1 MTGLAVEIF
10 IFFISVLAR
19 GARTGIACQLDTI
32 WSALQESR
40 AKRRRGVVASADLLP
55 LDAYVIPEKRAPQLG
70 APKMSPS
77 VQLGA
82 VDIMSRRERD
92 SHLGTG
98 DATAVRLAYSRNFL
112 MKHAGIDQGQHLS
125 WQYDLMS

>member
-1 MTGLAVEIF
+1 MTVHSARAV
-10 IFFISVLAR
+10 R
-19 GARTGIACQLDTI
+19 GGG
-32 WSALQESR
+32 
-40 AKRRRGVVASADLLP
+40 GVVLADLLQLVP
-55 LDAYVIPEKRAPQLG
+55 IFIPENGAPQLR
-70 APKMSPS
+70 ASKMSPS

-82 VDIMSRRERD
+82 VVVMSRRQRD

-112 MKHAGIDQGQHLS
+112 MKHAGIDQGQHRS

>member
-1 MTGLAVEIF
+1 MVVERF
-10 IFFISVLAR
+10 NFFISVLVR
-19 GARTGIACQLDTI
+19 GARTGTACQLDPI
-32 WSALQESR
+32 CSALQESR
-40 AKRRRGVVASADLLP
+40 AKRRSGVVVSADLLP
-55 LDAYVIPEKRAPQLG
+55 LDAYVIPEKRAPQLR

-82 VDIMSRRERD
+82 DVMSRRQRD

-112 MKHAGIDQGQHLS
+112 MKHAGIDQGQHRS